1 MAKKTPM
8 RKCVLSG
15 EMKPKKD
22 MVRIVRNP
30 DKSVAID
37 PTGKKNGRGAYVSM
51 DLQLLESMKKIRQA
65 KPSIKYRSTSGIFRR
80 INRSCRL

>member
-51 DLQLLESMKKIRQA
+51 DIQLLH
-65 KPSIKYRSTSGIFRR
+65 
-80 INRSCRL
+80 

>member
-37 PTGKKNGRGAYVSM
+37 PTGKKKWPWCLCIDGS
-51 DLQLLESMKKIRQA
+51 
-65 KPSIKYRSTSGIFRR
+65 STT
-80 INRSCRL
+80 

>member
-37 PTGKKNGRGAYVSM
+37 PTGKKMAVVPM
-51 DLQLLESMKKIRQA
+51 
-65 KPSIKYRSTSGIFRR
+65 YRWIFNSL
-80 INRSCRL
+80 NR